1 MDVLFKMTVVGLA
14 TVGTILSLHYVFGD
28 WGLIIFWSAVLA
40 FLLRMNYII
49 YSNR

>member
-1 MDVLFKMTVVGLA
+1 MDLAVRLFVVGSA
-14 TVGTILSLHYVFGD
+14 TVGVILGLNYLFGD